1 MKAIYLGA
9 ILAAGLAGGAAAA
22 TAGANVM
29 APINQFMEGFAKGDM
44 KLAGAAQTED
54 VTIVDEFSP
63 HTWTAPGA
71 FAAWGAD
78 LGKYEKSAGVA
89 DDKIV
94 LGVPIRR
101 EITGD
106 HAYVVAPAVYTFK
119 QKGVAMHEPAA
130 RMTFALLRGPA
141 GWKIA
146 AWTWT
151 SPRATPVA
159 K

>member
-1 MKAIYLGA
+1 MRAFYLGA
-9 ILAAGLAGGAAAA
+9 ALAAGLATGAAAA
-22 TAGANVM
+22 TAGDSVM
-29 APINQFMEGFAKGDM
+29 APINQFMDGFARGDM
-44 KLAGAAQTED
+44 KLAGAAQTAG
-54 VTIVDEFSP
+54 VTIIDEFSP
-63 HTWTAPGA
+63 HTWSAPGA

-78 LGKYEKSAGVA
+78 LGKHEKSAGIT

-119 QKGVAMHEPAA
+119 QKGVAMHESAA

-151 SPRATPVA
+151 APRATPVG